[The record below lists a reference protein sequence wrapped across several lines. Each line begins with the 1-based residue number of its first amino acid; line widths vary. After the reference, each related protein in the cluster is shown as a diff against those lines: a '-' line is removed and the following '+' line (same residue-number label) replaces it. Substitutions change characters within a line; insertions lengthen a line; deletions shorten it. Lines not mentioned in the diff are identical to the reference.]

1 MFAVPA
7 TGGVVCAHFGLA
19 AGRGAG
25 GSIYAAE
32 TTHSNRE
39 GKLVQPL
46 EGRPERFT
54 PHRSGAVDLDALV
67 EDDPEA
73 CGGTERPL

>member
-1 MFAVPA
+1 M
-7 TGGVVCAHFGLA
+7 
-19 AGRGAG
+19 
-25 GSIYAAE
+25 IYAAE